1 MFPHVEN
8 SERCPSL
15 HQQLLI
21 YEKMASGANRYIMC
35 DRPELHFGR
44 APGNRFVVIERDIEL
59 IHCSVIHVEGVHY
72 IAAPMTSSGLWVQV
86 NGRLEIAERS
96 VLEMGETDF
105 NIKVDRSELT
115 ITFLRLGRPET
126 FHFDGYDQ

>member
-1 MFPHVEN
+1 MFPKVETN
-8 SERCPSL
+8 ERCPSL

-21 YEKMASGANRYIMC
+21 YEKMASGASRYIMC

-44 APGNRFVVIERDIEL
+44 APGNRFVVIERDIEMV
-59 IHCSVIHVEGVHY
+59 HCSVVHVEGLHY

-86 NGRLEIAERS
+86 HGRLDINERC

-105 NIKVDRSELT
+105 SIKVDRSELT
-115 ITFLRLGRPET
+115 ITFLRLGQPET
-126 FHFDGYDQ
+126 YYFDGHDQ